1 MVDLELY
8 FNPKPLLKKS
18 VLYVYDTGYIKPF
31 FREKIFSIRPE
42 IKETTVKDCI
52 QECKTS
58 SLFGDR
64 TFYISV
70 NSKDELVQI
79 MQLLK
84 NFPEE
89 DRIFVLCHKESLPE
103 NIHTKEYFKQEILEV
118 EKTKPN
124 FKLLLQFLQ
133 ARVEMPVN
141 YSTENPFF
149 EKNMEELYSKCNDI
163 MDFLQ
168 RAEYMC
174 FICNENGKWNMS
186 LFRTLLPFSEKTKY
200 YALHEHLYFLLT
212 TPSTGSKEQIFK
224 YLSELLNAGQDPRQI
239 LRSIYRA
246 IFELCEVATDTT
258 ISKETGKYKILS
270 KFSYIPVQKL
280 FFLTVKIPEFE
291 KRLTLREDGFL
302 SVLNEMLDNILENMP

>member
-1 MVDLELY
+1 VVDLELY
-8 FNPKPLLKKS
+8 FNPRPLLKKS
-18 VLYVYDTGYIKPF
+18 LLYVYDTGYIKPF
-31 FREKIFSIRPE
+31 FREKIFSLRPE

-58 SLFGDR
+58 SLFGER
-64 TFYISV
+64 AFYIHVTSE
-70 NSKDELVQI
+70 DELLKI
-79 MQLLK
+79 MQHIK
-84 NFPEE
+84 NLPEE
-89 DRIFVLCHKESLPE
+89 DRIFVLCHKEFLPE
-103 NIHTKEYFKQEILEV
+103 KINTKEYFKQEVQEI

-133 ARVEMPVN
+133 VRVDLPVN

-149 EKNMEELYSKCNDI
+149 EKNIEELYSKCNDI
-163 MDFLQ
+163 VDFLQ
-168 RAEYMC
+168 RAEFMC
-174 FICNENGKWNMS
+174 FTCNESGKWNLS
-186 LFRTLLPFSEKTKY
+186 LFRSLLPFSEKTKY

-212 TPSTGSKEQIFK
+212 TPSVGSKEQIFQ

-258 ISKETGKYKILS
+258 ISKETGKYKFLS

-291 KRLTLREDGFL
+291 KRLSLYEDSFL